1 MRIVITKNGKIIFKE
16 LEDETPSN
24 LKLRIKSLQTSSYSK
39 LPIIYTNEDLLKRF
53 NNKSINNKFI
63 LTVLRNKEISNKR
76 RSHSLINKKNLENF
90 FTGDESK
97 MNSHELNKMAKYKT
111 IHSKTN
117 ISQFFLDK
125 YDALDDNYRK
135 KLLDFD
141 KLFER
146 NEKKT
151 EEDDNNMETNI
162 DNKNSINPLTNIN
175 NKISQLNS
183 STGRNNNNSSI
194 FSIKKTKKINIGDII
209 SKRNLYTLRKQISKY
224 NKGSNDVRVPLDE
237 NNLKSYNFR
246 SRYENKQATGD
257 DMDLIL
263 NYGINTDKPGIIKY
277 FQQNKTI
284 NPQYYENLIIYDE
297 YRMNKLNKILEIMMK
312 NKEKEE
318 SKNKFSLLSK
328 LDDKNRNGGLHLKKI
343 ENLIKK
349 SGSIINERSSFTEKM
364 KYWRKK
370 AYEEDTENI
379 NKKYWIKYDVDR
391 FLKHNQKRGSSNI
404 SLKNIKIKKLY
415 SSQSCPNV
423 LSEN

>member
-1 MRIVITKNGKIIFKE
+1 
-16 LEDETPSN
+16 
-24 LKLRIKSLQTSSYSK
+24 
-39 LPIIYTNEDLLKRF
+39 
-53 NNKSINNKFI
+53 
-63 LTVLRNKEISNKR
+63 
-76 RSHSLINKKNLENF
+76 
-90 FTGDESK
+90 
-97 MNSHELNKMAKYKT
+97 
-111 IHSKTN
+111 
-117 ISQFFLDK
+117 
-125 YDALDDNYRK
+125 LDDNYRK

-175 NKISQLNS
+175 NKTSQLNS

-370 AYEEDTENI
+370 GI
-379 NKKYWIKYDVDR
+379 
-391 FLKHNQKRGSSNI
+391 
-404 SLKNIKIKKLY
+404 
-415 SSQSCPNV
+415 
-423 LSEN
+423 

>member
-1 MRIVITKNGKIIFKE
+1 
-16 LEDETPSN
+16 
-24 LKLRIKSLQTSSYSK
+24 
-39 LPIIYTNEDLLKRF
+39 
-53 NNKSINNKFI
+53 
-63 LTVLRNKEISNKR
+63 
-76 RSHSLINKKNLENF
+76 
-90 FTGDESK
+90 

-328 LDDKNRNGGLHLKKI
+328 LDDKNRNGGLHLKKN

-415 SSQSCPNV
+415 SSQSSPNV
-423 LSEN
+423 LAEN